1 MTTAH
6 AQPGKEVSK
15 RDLTLWPVPS
25 DMPDGNYR
33 VTTKDGKKVATKLI
47 ATTEKR
53 PPPPEEEDSDD
64 SDNSRADV
72 ALWVAVVALLLS
84 GIVFGSWLRD
94 VLRSYTAK

>member
-15 RDLTLWPVPS
+15 RDLSLWPMPA
-25 DMPDGNYR
+25 DMPEGNYR

-47 ATTEKR
+47 ATVEK
-53 PPPPEEEDSDD
+53 PAPPPEEEEVLQ
-64 SDNSRADV
+64 ADTSKADM
-72 ALWVAVVALLLS
+72 ALWVAAVALLLS